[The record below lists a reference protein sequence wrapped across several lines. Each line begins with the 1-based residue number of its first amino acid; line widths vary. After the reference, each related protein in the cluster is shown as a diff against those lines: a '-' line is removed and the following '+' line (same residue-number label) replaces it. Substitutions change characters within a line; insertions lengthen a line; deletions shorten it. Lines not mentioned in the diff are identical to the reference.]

1 MPTATDYNEQIQ
13 DLQLQISRLKERSVM
28 ELRVKLAEAKG
39 HVIALEKQIE
49 QMTGMAPAA
58 AAGAAKPKRT
68 RTSISIDQVVDAI
81 KGGAVNYKLI
91 AAKLGCSP
99 ITVAK
104 KIAEEGKAVGI
115 KSTGEKAKFKLQ
127 VK

>member
-1 MPTATDYNEQIQ
+1 MSTPAYDEQIQ
-13 DLQLQISRLKERSVM
+13 DLQLQIARLKERSVM

-49 QMTGMAPAA
+49 QMTGQ
-58 AAGAAKPKRT
+58 AAGGEKAPRT
-68 RTSISIDQVVDAI
+68 RTSITIEQVVAAI
-81 KGGAVNYKLI
+81 KEGATNYKLV
-91 AAKLGCSP
+91 AGKLGCSP
-99 ITVAK
+99 MTVTK
-104 KIAEEGKAVGI
+104 RIADEGKAAGI